1 MASGA
6 GMNGYIAIVL
16 RRGSGRYE
24 ALFPDLPECTATGS
38 GVDDA
43 LAAARSAL
51 KAYAAKRRG
60 AGEALPEP
68 RPAADVAAEAAR
80 HGAVGGACI
89 QLRDISV
96 VVRMKRPAPTGR
108 TRKPQ

>member
-1 MASGA
+1 
-6 GMNGYIAIVL
+6 MNGYIAIVL
-16 RRGSGRYE
+16 KRPGGRYE
-24 ALFPDLPECTATGS
+24 AVFPDIPGLSAAGR

-43 LAAARSAL
+43 LEAARGAL
-51 KAYAAKRRG
+51 KTHAAERRR
-60 AGEALPEP
+60 AGEAMPQP
-68 RPAADVAAEAAR
+68 RPAADVAELSAR

>member
-1 MASGA
+1 
-6 GMNGYIAIVL
+6 MNGYIAIVL
-16 RRGSGRYE
+16 RRPGGKYE
-24 ALFPDLPECTATGS
+24 AAFPDLPGCTAAGA

-43 LAAARSAL
+43 LEAARGAL
-51 KAYAAKRRG
+51 KTYAAERRR
-60 AGEALPEP
+60 AGEAMPEP
-68 RPAADVAAEAAR
+68 RPAADVAVEAAR

-96 VVRMKRPAPTGR
+96 VVRMKRTAPTGR